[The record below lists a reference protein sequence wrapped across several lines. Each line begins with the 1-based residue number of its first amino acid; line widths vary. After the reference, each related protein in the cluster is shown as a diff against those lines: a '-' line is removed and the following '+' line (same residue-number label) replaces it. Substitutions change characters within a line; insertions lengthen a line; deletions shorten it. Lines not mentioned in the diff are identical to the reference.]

1 MRKIIA
7 LSIALLLGLSLY
19 ADVIQ
24 VKDSSNDVSDT
35 DIAKRFDQMTLK
47 KFYSSEN
54 FTFVENKYDYPA
66 NFVPELSDSVFELR
80 IKEMDA
86 NSPFEYRYNDQVKKW
101 ITFYISKRYFVGRL
115 VGVSM
120 LYYPM
125 FEEQMDRYDV
135 PLEMRHLAIVESALN
150 PTAKS
155 WAGAGGL
162 WQFMVKTGNLYDLNV
177 TSYVDDRFDPYKATE
192 AAAHHMKDLYDIYG
206 DWALVLAAYNAGPGT
221 INRAI
226 KRAGGET
233 NYWKIMEYLPRETQ
247 QYVPAFIGASYMMT
261 YYAEHNIKVQ
271 MPKYMDWQIDTVMV
285 KEKMSFQFLSSMI
298 NLPVEDIE
306 FLNPQFK
313 KQIIPSSEHNFYS
326 IRLPREYLMTFV
338 ENEDVMYD
346 SLRRYREK
354 ADSLLAENAI
364 TNNGNNTSNYVAPT
378 DGSYFYHTVSS
389 GETLGGIAAKYGT
402 SVYNV
407 KSWNGIST
415 STIYPGQK
423 LKIYGKSS
431 SNNTQTNNTQTNNFS
446 SSSSGGTIVWHT
458 VSSGE
463 SLWGISQ
470 KYGCSVDEI
479 KQLNGLSSNNLQVGQ
494 KLKVKSKN

>member
-7 LSIALLLGLSLY
+7 LLTALLLGVSAF

-24 VKDSSNDVSDT
+24 VNDSSRDVSDT
-35 DIAKRFDQMTLK
+35 DIARRFDQMTLK

-54 FTFVENKYDYPA
+54 FTVVENKYDFPA
-66 NFVPELSDSVFELR
+66 NYVPELSDSIFEMR

-86 NSPFEYRYNDQVKKW
+86 NSPFEYRFNDQVKKW

-226 KRAGGET
+226 KRADGET
-233 NYWKIMEYLPRETQ
+233 NYWKIRHFLPRETQ

-298 NLPVEDIE
+298 DLPVEDIE

-313 KQIIPSSEHNFYS
+313 KQIIPSSEHNHYS
-326 IRLPREYLMTFV
+326 IRLPREYIMTFV

-354 ADSLLAENAI
+354 ADSLLLENNNNSGGST
-364 TNNGNNTSNYVAPT
+364 TNNNYTAPT
-378 DGSYFYHTVSS
+378 DGSSFYHTVRS

-402 SVYNV
+402 SVYNI
-407 KSWNGIST
+407 KSWNGLSS

-423 LKIYGKSS
+423 LKIYGKQSS
-431 SNNTQTNNTQTNNFS
+431 SNNTQTNNS
-446 SSSSGGTIVWHT
+446 SSSNNSGGGTIVWHT

-463 SLWGISQ
+463 PLWGISQ

-479 KQLNGLSSNNLQVGQ
+479 KQLNGLSSDNLQVGQ

>member
-1 MRKIIA
+1 MKKLLA
-7 LSIALLLGLSLY
+7 LSIALFLGYSLF

-24 VKDSSNDVSDT
+24 VNDSSI
-35 DIAKRFDQMTLK
+35 DISTTGIARRFDQMTLK

-54 FTFVENKYDYPA
+54 FTFVDNKYNYPA
-66 NFVPELSDSVFELR
+66 NFVPELSDSLFVAR

-115 VGVSM
+115 VGVSL
-120 LYYPM
+120 LYYPL

-162 WQFMVKTGNLYDLNV
+162 WQFMVKTGNLYGLNV

-233 NYWKIMEYLPRETQ
+233 NYWKIMQYLPRETQ

-271 MPKYMDWQIDTVMV
+271 MPKYMDWQIDTVIV
-285 KEKMSFQFLSSMI
+285 KEKMSFHFLSSMI

-326 IRLPREYLMTFV
+326 IRLPREYIMTFV
-338 ENEDVMYD
+338 ENEEIMYD

-354 ADSLLAENAI
+354 ADSLLAETPV
-364 TNNGNNTSNYVAPT
+364 TNPVNNTNNYVAPT
-378 DGSYFYHTVSS
+378 DGSSFYHTVRS
-389 GETLGGIAAKYGT
+389 GETLGGIASRYGT
-402 SVYNV
+402 SVSNI
-407 KSWNGIST
+407 KSWNSLSS

-423 LKIYGKSS
+423 LKIFGKQSS
-431 SNNTQTNNTQTNNFS
+431 TSNNTQTNNNTQ
-446 SSSSGGTIVWHT
+446 SSGGSGSIVWHT

-463 SLWGISQ
+463 SLWGIAQ
-470 KYGCSVDEI
+470 KYGCNVDEI
-479 KQLNGLSSNNLQVGQ
+479 KQLNGLGSDALQVGQ
-494 KLKVKSKN
+494 KLKVKSNK

>member
-1 MRKIIA
+1 MRKLLA
-7 LSIALLLGLSLY
+7 LSIALLLGLNAFS
-19 ADVIQ
+19 DVIQ
-24 VKDSSNDVSDT
+24 VKDSSNDLSNT
-35 DIAKRFDQMTLK
+35 DIARRFDDMTLK

-54 FTFVENKYDYPA
+54 FVFVENKYDFPA
-66 NFVPELSDSVFELR
+66 NFVPEINDSLMEAR

-86 NSPFEYRYNDQVKKW
+86 NSPFEYRFNDQVKKW

-177 TSYVDDRFDPYKATE
+177 TSYVDDRFDPYKATC
-192 AAAHHMKDLYDIYG
+192 AAAHHMADLYAIYG

-233 NYWKIMEYLPRETQ
+233 NYWKIMKYLPRETQ

-271 MPKYMDWQIDTVMV
+271 KPKYMDWQIDTVMV

-298 NLPVEDIE
+298 DFPVEDIE

-313 KQIIPSSEHNFYS
+313 KQIIPSSEHNYYS
-326 IRLPREYLMTFV
+326 IRLPRDYIMTFV
-338 ENEDVMYD
+338 ENEEIMYD

-354 ADSLLAENAI
+354 ADSLLAVNPT
-364 TNNGNNTSNYVAPT
+364 TNNTNNYNSNYTAPT
-378 DGSYFYHTVSS
+378 NGSSFYHTVRS
-389 GETLGGIAAKYGT
+389 GETLGGIASKYGT
-402 SVYNV
+402 TVINI
-407 KSWNGIST
+407 KSWNSLSS
-415 STIYPGQK
+415 STIYTGQK
-423 LKIYGKSS
+423 LKIYGTQSSS
-431 SNNTQTNNTQTNNFS
+431 SNNNTQSNNN
-446 SSSSGGTIVWHT
+446 SSSSGGTIAWHT

-479 KQLNGLSSNNLQVGQ
+479 KQFNGLSSNSLQVGQ

>member
-7 LSIALLLGLSLY
+7 WGIALLIGFSAM

-24 VKDSSNDVSDT
+24 VNDSSRDISDT
-35 DIAKRFDQMTLK
+35 DIARRFDQMTQK

-54 FTFVENKYDYPA
+54 FTVVENKY
-66 NFVPELSDSVFELR
+66 NFPDNYVPELSDSIFELR

-86 NSPFEYRYNDQVKKW
+86 NSPFEYRFNEQVKKW
-101 ITFYISKRYFVGRL
+101 IIFYISKRHFVGRL
-115 VGVSM
+115 VGISL

-135 PLEMRHLAIVESALN
+135 PLEMKHLAIVESALN

-162 WQFMVKTGNLYDLNV
+162 WQFMVKTGKLYDLQV
-177 TSYVDDRFDPYKATE
+177 TSYVDDRFDPYKSTE
-192 AAAHHMKDLYDIYG
+192 AAARHLADLYDIYG
-206 DWALVLAAYNAGPGT
+206 DWALVLAAYNAGPGI

-226 KRAGGET
+226 KRANGET
-233 NYWKIMEYLPRETQ
+233 NYWKIMQYLPSETQ

-271 MPKYMDWQIDTVMV
+271 MPKYMDWQIDTVTV

-298 NLPVEDIE
+298 GLPVEDIE

-326 IRLPREYLMTFV
+326 IRLPREYIMTFV
-338 ENEDVMYD
+338 ENEDIMYD

-354 ADSLLAENAI
+354 ADSLLLETDINADG
-364 TNNGNNTSNYVAPT
+364 GNNNTNYTSSTNE
-378 DGSYFYHTVSS
+378 SSFYHTVSK
-389 GETLGGIAAKYGT
+389 GETLGGIAARYGT
-402 SVYNV
+402 TVYNI
-407 KSWNGIST
+407 KSWNGLSSSI
-415 STIYPGQK
+415 IYPGQK
-423 LKIYGKSS
+423 LKIYGKHPPK
-431 SNNTQTNNTQTNNFS
+431 NNTQTNNNYSVSTG
-446 SSSSGGTIVWHT
+446 GGTIVWHK
-458 VSSGE
+458 VSRGE
-463 SLWGISQ
+463 TLWGISQ

-479 KQLNGLSSNNLQVGQ
+479 KQLNGLTSDKLRVGQ
-494 KLKVKSKN
+494 KLKVKSKK

>member
-1 MRKIIA
+1 MRKLLA
-7 LSIALLLGLSLY
+7 LSIALLLGLNVFP
-19 ADVIQ
+19 DVIQ
-24 VKDSSNDVSDT
+24 VKDSSNDLSTT
-35 DIAKRFDQMTLK
+35 DIARRFDNMTLK

-54 FTFVENKYDYPA
+54 FVFVENKYDFPA
-66 NFVPELSDSVFELR
+66 NFIPEISDSLLEAR

-135 PLEMRHLAIVESALN
+135 PLEMKNLAIVESALN

-177 TSYVDDRFDPYKATE
+177 TSYVDDRFDPYKATC
-192 AAAHHMKDLYDIYG
+192 AAAHHMADLYSIYG

-226 KRAGGET
+226 KRAGGES
-233 NYWKIMEYLPRETQ
+233 NYWKILKYLPRETQ

-271 MPKYMDWQIDTVMV
+271 KPKYMDWQIDTVMV
-285 KEKMSFQFLSSMI
+285 KEKMSFRFLSSMI
-298 NLPVEDIE
+298 DLPVEDIE

-313 KQIIPSSEHNFYS
+313 KQIIPSSEHNYYS
-326 IRLPREYLMTFV
+326 IRLPRDYIMTFV
-338 ENEDVMYD
+338 ENEEVMYD

-354 ADSLLAENAI
+354 ADSLLAVDPPINN
-364 TNNGNNTSNYVAPT
+364 TNNYNSNYSAPT
-378 DGSYFYHTVSS
+378 NGSSFYHTVRS
-389 GETLGGIAAKYGT
+389 GETLGGIASKYGT
-402 SVYNV
+402 SVVNI
-407 KSWNGIST
+407 KSWNSLSS
-415 STIYPGQK
+415 STIYTGQK
-423 LKIYGKSS
+423 LKIYGKQSSS
-431 SNNTQTNNTQTNNFS
+431 SNNNTHSNNNS
-446 SSSSGGTIVWHT
+446 PSSGGTIAWHT

-479 KQLNGLSSNNLQVGQ
+479 KQLNGLSSNDLQVGQ
-494 KLKVKSKN
+494 KLKVKSKK